1 MDVIIVA
8 KTHMSNAACV
18 GGVLANGRLVRLLN
32 EYGYNQDSDS
42 DLEVGE
48 VYTITF
54 NERDYNRPPHVE
66 DILVTSMSYKFTF
79 SSIQRMVDY
88 LQEKLNVTIWRGS
101 PDNLFDGKLQWTNNG
116 SGYISENGEVPNCSV
131 GFWIPDRNLT
141 KRIFYEKVRYNYPN
155 VNGWRSFPYVGF
167 NEPIDTIPSGT
178 LVRVSL
184 ARWWDRNGET
194 EDRCSLQLSG
204 WYLETAENES
214 EDEGLPF

>member
-116 SGYISENGEVPNCSV
+116 SGYISENGEIPDCSV

-204 WYLETAENES
+204 WYLDTPENES
-214 EDEGLPF
+214 EDEDLPF

>member
-66 DILVTSMSYKFTF
+66 DILVTSISYKFTF

-88 LQEKLNVTIWRGS
+88 LQNKLNVTIWRGS

-116 SGYISENGEVPNCSV
+116 SGYISENGEIPDCSV
-131 GFWIPDRNLT
+131 GFWMPDRNLT

-155 VNGWRSFPYVGF
+155 VNGWRSLPYVGF
-167 NEPIDTIPSGT
+167 NEPIGTIPSGT

-194 EDRCSLQLSG
+194 EERCSLQLSG
-204 WYLETAENES
+204 WYLDTPENET